1 MAMVS
6 SFNNRRLCLALLSLK
21 SCSSVNIKISGSW
34 QFSQSGFAR
43 DKKIRQK
50 YVVVVAAADEER
62 VANWDLHAVQSFDVR
77 NLLEMDQDEL
87 EDEVFAKTI
96 LTHLTIVT
104 R

>member
-1 MAMVS
+1 M
-6 SFNNRRLCLALLSLK
+6 FHP
-21 SCSSVNIKISGSW
+21 
-34 QFSQSGFAR
+34 

-50 YVVVVAAADEER
+50 YVVVAAADEER